1 MAFSQDLTRAT
12 VELQRIRSGG
22 QATKTAFGMSKISK
36 APTRDTYDYIIVGSG
51 SAGSVLAG
59 RLSEDGRHRVLLL
72 EAGPSDQHIHIR
84 MPAALPLPLANDRFN
99 WFYTSEPEP
108 HLNNRTVL
116 EARGRVLG
124 GSSSINGM
132 NWVRGNPWDY
142 DNWEALG
149 LKGWSYKDVLPYF
162 RKAETSDKG
171 ANAYRGGTG
180 PMIIETCKAAGPLY
194 KAFLKAGEQAGHPHI
209 EDHNAHR
216 QEGVHIT
223 QRNVGHG
230 IRWSTSQAYIH
241 AQPKRDN
248 LDVVIGAKVTRIEF
262 EGSRAVAVM
271 AKIAG
276 RSYSIAAQ
284 KEILLAAG
292 ALNSPQLLM
301 LSGIG
306 DAEELRRHA
315 IPVVKHLPG
324 VGRGL
329 KDHVA
334 APVQYRATKP
344 VSVVGQLTAF
354 GKLKLG
360 LQWLFAKTGLGA
372 TNFFEVG
379 GFFRTDPSFTVPNV
393 QLEFVPLIGEMQHGS
408 VNLENGFQ
416 YFLSLMRPKSEG
428 RVWLASADPD
438 AAPKFVFNFLQD
450 EEDRRE
456 AIAAIREIRRII
468 AQPAWD
474 DIRGEEV
481 TPGKDVQSDEDLL
494 AFLRKEA
501 GTNYHPCC
509 SCRMGTDAMSV
520 VDAHAKVHGFD
531 NLRVI
536 DASIMPAIVSGNLN
550 APVIM
555 MAEKLA
561 DDILGRK
568 LPQEAADYYQ
578 PEVA

>member
-1 MAFSQDLTRAT
+1 MAFSLVMTHASYSLRQ
-12 VELQRIRSGG
+12 QNGG
-22 QATKTAFGMSKISK
+22 SANSTMVKKMGKIST
-36 APTRDTYDYIIVGSG
+36 APSRSSYDYVIIGSG

-59 RLSEDGRHRVLLL
+59 RLSEDGKNRVLLL
-72 EAGPSDQHIHIR
+72 EAGPSDQHIYIR

-108 HLNNRTVL
+108 HLNDRTVL

-142 DNWEALG
+142 DNWAAMG
-149 LKGWSYKDVLPYF
+149 LKGWSYREVLPYF
-162 RKAETSDKG
+162 RRAETSDKG
-171 ANAYRGGTG
+171 NNAYRGGKG
-180 PMIIETCKAAGPLY
+180 PMKIETCKAKGPLY
-194 KAFLKAGEQAGHPHI
+194 QAFLKAGEQAGHKYI
-209 EDHNAHR
+209 EDHNAYR

-223 QRNVGHG
+223 QRNVGNG

-241 AQPKRDN
+241 AQPERPN
-248 LDVVIGAKVTRIEF
+248 LDVVINAKVLKIDF
-262 EGSRAVAVM
+262 EGKRAVRVQARIDG
-271 AKIAG
+271 KH
-276 RSYSIAAQ
+276 YSIGVD
-284 KEILLAAG
+284 KELLLAAG
-292 ALNSPQLLM
+292 AINSPQLLM

-306 DAEELRRHA
+306 DAEDLRKLS
-315 IPVVKHLPG
+315 IPVVANLPG

-344 VSVVGQLTAF
+344 VSVVGKLTRF

-360 LQWLFAKTGLGA
+360 LQWLIAKKGLGA

-379 GFFRTDPSFTVPNV
+379 GFLRTNKKHPVPNV

-408 VNLENGFQ
+408 VALENGFQ
-416 YFLSLMRPKSEG
+416 YFFSLMRPRSEG
-428 RVWLASADPD
+428 RVWLQSADPD
-438 AAPKFVFNFLQD
+438 VAPKFVFNFLEN
-450 EEDRRE
+450 EEDRKE
-456 AIAAIREIRRII
+456 AIEAVRAIRRIV
-468 AQPAWD
+468 AQQAWD

-481 TPGKDVQSDEDLL
+481 TPGKNVQSDEEILE
-494 AFLRKEA
+494 FLRKEA

-509 SCRMGTDAMSV
+509 SCRMGTDEMSV
-520 VDAHAKVHGFD
+520 VDAQARVHGFE

-561 DDILGRK
+561 DDILGK
-568 LPQEAADYYQ
+568 TLPPQAAEYYL
-578 PEVA
+578 PAAE

>member
-1 MAFSQDLTRAT
+1 MAFSLVLTEASYRLRHQPTRSANAT
-12 VELQRIRSGG
+12 TV
-22 QATKTAFGMSKISK
+22 TKMGKIST
-36 APTRDTYDYIIVGSG
+36 APSRSSYDYVIIGSG

-59 RLSEDGRHRVLLL
+59 RLSEDGKNRVLLL

-99 WFYTSEPEP
+99 WFYNSEPEP
-108 HLNNRTVL
+108 HLNNRIIL

-132 NWVRGNPWDY
+132 NWVRGSPWDY
-142 DNWEALG
+142 DNWSAMG
-149 LKGWSYKDVLPYF
+149 LEGWSYKEVLPYF
-162 RKAETSDKG
+162 RRAETSDKG
-171 ANAYRGGTG
+171 SSAYRGGKG
-180 PMIIETCKAAGPLY
+180 PMQIETCKADSPLY
-194 KAFLKAGEQAGHPHI
+194 RAFIKAGEQAGYAYI
-209 EDHNAHR
+209 EDHNAYR
-216 QEGVHIT
+216 QEGIHIT

-230 IRWSTSQAYIH
+230 IRWSSSQAYIH
-241 AQPKRDN
+241 AQPARAN
-248 LDVVIGAKVTRIEF
+248 LDVVIKAKVLKIEF
-262 EGSRAVAVM
+262 EGKRAVRVRARIDG
-271 AKIAG
+271 KHF
-276 RSYSIAAQ
+276 SIGVD
-284 KEILLAAG
+284 KEVLLAAG
-292 ALNSPQLLM
+292 AINSPQLLL

-306 DAEELRRHA
+306 DAEDLRKLS
-315 IPVVKHLPG
+315 IPVVQDLPG

-344 VSVVGQLTAF
+344 VSVVGKLTRL

-360 LQWLFAKTGLGA
+360 LQWLIAKKGLGA

-379 GFFRTDPSFTVPNV
+379 GFLRTNKKHPVPNV

-408 VNLENGFQ
+408 VALENGFQ
-416 YFLSLMRPKSEG
+416 YFFSLMRPKSEG

-438 AAPKFVFNFLQD
+438 VAPKFVFNFLEH
-450 EEDRRE
+450 EEDRKE
-456 AIAAIREIRRII
+456 AIEAVRAIRNIV
-468 AQPAWD
+468 AQPAWND
-474 DIRGEEV
+474 VRGEEV
-481 TPGKDVQSDEDLL
+481 TPGKNVQSDEDIL

-509 SCRMGTDAMSV
+509 SCRMGTDSMSV
-520 VDAHAKVHGFD
+520 VDTHAKVHGIE

-555 MAEKLA
+555 MAEKLS
-561 DDILGRK
+561 DDILGKK
-568 LPQEAADYYQ
+568 LPNEVADYYL
-578 PEVA
+578 PAAE